1 MIVIY
6 CNIMKIGL

>member
-6 CNIMKIGL
+6 CTIFSCE